1 MARETKKFTTP
12 GGDKVVLNT
21 YFTGAESNAIN
32 AIAFADS
39 KIDTSQ
45 AVDGKVAMNEMSA
58 STIIPQQE
66 MMIKFI
72 VVSIDGDLK
81 SDVGELSEVEYNAIL
96 LEVQKIRVPL
106 VPAK

>member
-1 MARETKKFTTP
+1 MAREIKEFTTP
-12 GGDKVVLNT
+12 GGHKVVLKT

-66 MMIKFI
+66 LMMKFI
-72 VVSIDGDLK
+72 VVSIDGDPK
-81 SDVGELSEVEYNAIL
+81 ADVGQLPEAEYNAIL